1 MRRPLFAL
9 TALSLACALAVAADT
24 LELRDGRVIEGK
36 YKGGTAEMLHFEI
49 DGVLHGVPV
58 TDVVS
63 VDFPG
68 RPGGPTGP
76 AAQQAPAAPAAARVA
91 AGTRLRIRL
100 SDTLD
105 PRTNTPGDSFD
116 GALEMELQANGT
128 TIVAS
133 GSPVFGKITGF
144 TSSGG
149 FSLELSGLQIGV
161 TAQPIVTGSQ
171 QSVGG
176 PGGGPAAPAPAAD
189 RLAAGTL
196 LEFRLLQ
203 PFDVRLR

>member
-149 FSLELSGLQIGV
+149 FSLELSGLQIGE